1 MKLVVVNALARRGF
15 PAARCDVDAAPRLLT
30 GDGPALCAGHAAGSV
45 ASGSGSL
52 AECNVWGR
60 RCEARGAGAAAP
72 RCGTVAGGRKIDT
85 PRTTWTTRTWASG
98 VQITGAVGDA
108 RVGGVGG
115 VGGTIAGATTRGGS
129 GGVGAIGVGAIGVG
143 GVGGGREGGIT
154 GAGIT
159 GLISGGDTGGALHIP
174 PRFQFQTHPW
184 TPVSIAWVIPPP
196 VISAQLHVQFQVH
209 VDGVVGAA
217 AEGDPVA
224 QAVPAAGET
233 SAGPG
238 SGLASGLTVGLGWG

>member
-1 MKLVVVNALARRGF
+1 VKLVVVNALARRGF
-15 PAARCDVDAAPRLLT
+15 PAARCDAAAPPRLLT
-30 GDGPALCAGHAAGSV
+30 GDDAALCAGHAAGSV

-52 AECNVWGR
+52 AGR
-60 RCEARGAGAAAP
+60 RCEARGTGAAAP
-72 RCGTVAGGRKIDT
+72 RCGTVAGGRKIDS
-85 PRTTWTTRTWASG
+85 PSTTWTTRSRGSG

-115 VGGTIAGATTRGGS
+115 VGGTSAGATTRGGS
-129 GGVGAIGVGAIGVG
+129 GGVGAIGVGA
-143 GVGGGREGGIT
+143 VGGGREGGIT

-159 GLISGGDTGGALHIP
+159 GVISGDDTDGALHIP

-217 AEGDPVA
+217 AEGDPAA
-224 QAVPAAGET
+224 QAVPAAGAT
-233 SAGPG
+233 SDGPG
-238 SGLASGLTVGLGWG
+238 SGLASGLGCG